1 MTAARA
7 FCQDVYAL
15 GASVSLGP
23 FELDEAASLGAAFVA
38 IDPWQRLGFEAERL
52 QRFFAS
58 QDPSA
63 ARFAIRRDGQMA
75 GFVCVN
81 PTWLCGPYLHFLGV
95 LPQFQG
101 NGIGSAIVAWFVAEA
116 QRAGDRN
123 AWVCVS
129 HFNSGA
135 RALYEANGF
144 VQAATLQDLMQNGA
158 AEILLRK
165 VLFVQ
170 GNAAQPSEK

>member
-1 MTAARA
+1 MTATRP
-7 FCQDVYAL
+7 FRQDVYAL
-15 GASVSLGP
+15 ENGISLEP
-23 FELDEAASLGAAFVA
+23 FAIDEAARLGAAFVA
-38 IDPWQRLGFEAERL
+38 IDPWLRLGFQPERL

-58 QDPSA
+58 QDASGV
-63 ARFAIRRDGQMA
+63 RFAIRHEGQTA

-95 LPQFQG
+95 LPEFQG
-101 NGIGSAIVAWFVAEA
+101 NGIGSAIVVWFTGEA
-116 QRAGDRN
+116 MRAGDRN

-135 RALYEANGF
+135 RALYEAHGF
-144 VQAATLQDLMQNGA
+144 AESATLHDLMQNGE

-170 GNAAQPSEK
+170 GNAATAAKK

>member
-7 FCQDVYAL
+7 FRQDVYAL
-15 GASVSLGP
+15 GNGVSLEP
-23 FELDEAASLGAAFVA
+23 FAIDEAASLGAAFVA
-38 IDPWQRLGFEAERL
+38 IDPWLRLGFQPERL

-58 QDPSA
+58 QDASGV
-63 ARFAIRRDGQMA
+63 RFAIRREGQTA

-95 LPQFQG
+95 LPEFQG
-101 NGIGSAIVAWFVAEA
+101 NGIGSAIVAWFTGEA
-116 QRAGDRN
+116 MLAGDRN

-135 RALYEANGF
+135 RASYEAHGF
-144 VQAATLQDLMQNGA
+144 VESVTLHDLMQNGE
-158 AEILLRK
+158 AEVLLRK

-170 GNAAQPSEK
+170 GNAATAAKK